1 MTNSQTRPR
10 SLTTSRRNLLAA
22 PLTALS
28 VLSAAAL
35 SGCGGGGEDVNY
47 FGAIAVNSL
56 TRAAGISANYT
67 SQNEANAR
75 ANSECG
81 PGCSVVA
88 TFGNGMCGALARGTD
103 FAVGYSVASSKSQ
116 AESNALSQCRSVG
129 GISCA
134 VRLSE
139 CNG

>member
-1 MTNSQTRPR
+1 MTNSQDHAR
-10 SLTTSRRNLLAA
+10 SSTTARRNLLAA
-22 PLTALS
+22 RLAALS
-28 VLSAAAL
+28 ALAAAAL
-35 SGCGGGGEDVNY
+35 SGCGGGGEDVDY

-81 PGCSVVA
+81 SGCSVVA
-88 TFGNGMCGALARGTD
+88 TFGNGMCGALARGSD
-103 FAVGYSVASSKSQ
+103 FAVGYAVASTKSQ
-116 AESNALSQCRSVG
+116 AESNAQSQCRSVG
-129 GISCA
+129 GISCV

>member
-1 MTNSQTRPR
+1 MKNTRSQAGPHGTA
-10 SLTTSRRNLLAA
+10 RRNLLA
-22 PLTALS
+22 PLAALCMLTVTS
-28 VLSAAAL
+28 L
-35 SGCGGGGEDVNY
+35 SGCGGGGEDVDY
-47 FGAIAVNSL
+47 YGAISVNSL

-81 PGCSVVA
+81 SGCSVVA

-103 FAVGYSVASSKSQ
+103 FAVGYAVASSKSQ
-116 AESNALSQCRSVG
+116 AESNALSQCRSGG

-134 VRLSE
+134 VRLSA

>member
-1 MTNSQTRPR
+1 MIITRGNM
-10 SLTTSRRNLLAA
+10 LA
-22 PLTALS
+22 PLAALS
-28 VLSAAAL
+28 VLAAVTL
-35 SGCGGGGEDVNY
+35 SGCGGGGEDVDY

-67 SQNEANAR
+67 SQNEANVR
-75 ANSECG
+75 AGIECG
-81 PGCSVVA
+81 SGCSVVA
-88 TFGNGMCGALARGTD
+88 TFGNGMCGALSRGTD
-103 FAVGYSVASSKSQ
+103 GAVGYAVASSRSQ
-116 AESNALSQCRSVG
+116 AEANALSQCRSVG

>member
-1 MTNSQTRPR
+1 
-10 SLTTSRRNLLAA
+10 
-22 PLTALS
+22 
-28 VLSAAAL
+28 V
-35 SGCGGGGEDVNY
+35 DY

-75 ANSECG
+75 ANGECG
-81 PGCSVVA
+81 SGCSVVA
-88 TFGNGMCGALARGTD
+88 TFGNGMCGALARGSD
-103 FAVGYSVASSKSQ
+103 FAVGYAVASTKSQ
-116 AESNALSQCRSVG
+116 AESNAQSQCRSVG
-129 GISCA
+129 GISCV

>member
-1 MTNSQTRPR
+1 MTNSQNHAR
-10 SLTTSRRNLLAA
+10 SSTTARRNLLAA
-22 PLTALS
+22 RLAALS
-28 VLSAAAL
+28 ALAAAAL
-35 SGCGGGGEDVNY
+35 SGFGGGGEDVDY

-81 PGCSVVA
+81 SGCSVVA
-88 TFGNGMCGALARGTD
+88 TFGNGMCGALARGSD
-103 FAVGYSVASSKSQ
+103 FAVGYAVASTKSQ
-116 AESNALSQCRSVG
+116 AESNAQSQCRSVG
-129 GISCA
+129 GISCV

>member
-1 MTNSQTRPR
+1 MTNRQNHAR
-10 SLTTSRRNLLAA
+10 SLTNPRRNLFAA

-28 VLSAAAL
+28 VLAAAAL
-35 SGCGGGGEDVNY
+35 SGCGGGGEDVDY

-81 PGCSVVA
+81 SGCSVVA
-88 TFGNGMCGALARGTD
+88 TFGNGMCGALARGSD
-103 FAVGYSVASSKSQ
+103 FAVGYAVASTKSQ
-116 AESNALSQCRSVG
+116 AESNAQSQCRSVG
-129 GISCA
+129 GISCV

>member
-1 MTNSQTRPR
+1 
-10 SLTTSRRNLLAA
+10 
-22 PLTALS
+22 
-28 VLSAAAL
+28 V
-35 SGCGGGGEDVNY
+35 DY

-81 PGCSVVA
+81 SGCSVVA
-88 TFGNGMCGALARGTD
+88 TFGNGMCGALARGSD
-103 FAVGYSVASSKSQ
+103 FAVGYAVASTKSQ
-116 AESNALSQCRSVG
+116 AESNAQSQCRSVG
-129 GISCA
+129 GISCV

>member
-1 MTNSQTRPR
+1 MTNRQIHAR
-10 SLTTSRRNLLAA
+10 SSTTARRNLLAA
-22 PLTALS
+22 PLAALS
-28 VLSAAAL
+28 VLAAAVL
-35 SGCGGGGEDVNY
+35 SGCGGGGEDVDY

-81 PGCSVVA
+81 SGCSVVA
-88 TFGNGMCGALARGTD
+88 TFGNGMCGALARGSD
-103 FAVGYSVASSKSQ
+103 FAVGYAVASTKSQ
-116 AESNALSQCRSVG
+116 AESNAQSQCRSVG
-129 GISCA
+129 GISCV

>member
-1 MTNSQTRPR
+1 MTNRQNHAR
-10 SLTTSRRNLLAA
+10 SLTNPRRNLFAA
-22 PLTALS
+22 PLAALS
-28 VLSAAAL
+28 ALAAAAL
-35 SGCGGGGEDVNY
+35 SGCGGGGEDVDY

-81 PGCSVVA
+81 SGCSVVA
-88 TFGNGMCGALARGTD
+88 TFGNGMCGALARGSD
-103 FAVGYSVASSKSQ
+103 FAVGYAVASTKSQ
-116 AESNALSQCRSVG
+116 AESNAQSQCRSVG
-129 GISCA
+129 GISCV

>member
-1 MTNSQTRPR
+1 MKNTQAHTRSVIIAR
-10 SLTTSRRNLLAA
+10 GNLLAA
-22 PLTALS
+22 LAALS
-28 VLSAAAL
+28 VLAAVTL
-35 SGCGGGGEDVNY
+35 SGCGGGGEDVDY

-67 SQNEANAR
+67 SQNEANVR
-75 ANSECG
+75 AGIECG
-81 PGCSVVA
+81 SGCSVVA
-88 TFGNGMCGALARGTD
+88 TFGKGMCGALSRGTD
-103 FAVGYSVASSKSQ
+103 GAVGYAVASSRSQ
-116 AESNALSQCRSVG
+116 AEANPLSQCRSVG

>member
-1 MTNSQTRPR
+1 MTNSQNHAR
-10 SLTTSRRNLLAA
+10 SLTNPRRNLFAA
-22 PLTALS
+22 PLAALS
-28 VLSAAAL
+28 VLAAAAL
-35 SGCGGGGEDVNY
+35 SGCGGGGEDVDY

-81 PGCSVVA
+81 SGCSVVA
-88 TFGNGMCGALARGTD
+88 TFGNGMCGALARGSD
-103 FAVGYSVASSKSQ
+103 FAVGYAVASTKSQ
-116 AESNALSQCRSVG
+116 AESNAQSQCRSVG
-129 GISCA
+129 GISCV

>member
-1 MTNSQTRPR
+1 MTNRQNHAR
-10 SLTTSRRNLLAA
+10 SLTNPRRNLFAA
-22 PLTALS
+22 PLAALS
-28 VLSAAAL
+28 VLAAAAL
-35 SGCGGGGEDVNY
+35 SGCGGGGEDVDY

-81 PGCSVVA
+81 SGCSVVA
-88 TFGNGMCGALARGTD
+88 TFGNGMCGALARGSD
-103 FAVGYSVASSKSQ
+103 FAVGYAVASTKSQ
-116 AESNALSQCRSVG
+116 AESNAQSQCRSVG
-129 GISCA
+129 GISCV

>member
-1 MTNSQTRPR
+1 MTNRQNHAR
-10 SLTTSRRNLLAA
+10 SLTNPRRNLFAA
-22 PLTALS
+22 PLAALS
-28 VLSAAAL
+28 VLAAAAL
-35 SGCGGGGEDVNY
+35 SGCGGGGEDVDY

-81 PGCSVVA
+81 SGCSVVA
-88 TFGNGMCGALARGTD
+88 TFGNGMCGALARGSD
-103 FAVGYSVASSKSQ
+103 FAVGYAVASTKSQ
-116 AESNALSQCRSVG
+116 AESNAQSQCRSVG

>member
-1 MTNSQTRPR
+1 M
-10 SLTTSRRNLLAA
+10 
-22 PLTALS
+22 
-28 VLSAAAL
+28 
-35 SGCGGGGEDVNY
+35 NY

-75 ANSECG
+75 ANGECG
-81 PGCSVVA
+81 SGCSVVA
-88 TFGNGMCGALARGTD
+88 TFGNGMCGALARGSD
-103 FAVGYSVASSKSQ
+103 FSVGYAVASAKSQ
-116 AESNALSQCRSVG
+116 AESSALSQCRSVG
-129 GISCA
+129 GISCV

>member
-1 MTNSQTRPR
+1 MTNRQIHAR
-10 SLTTSRRNLLAA
+10 SSTTARRNLLAA
-22 PLTALS
+22 PLAALS
-28 VLSAAAL
+28 VLAAAVL
-35 SGCGGGGEDVNY
+35 SGCGGGGEDVDY
-47 FGAIAVNSL
+47 FGAISVNSL

-67 SQNEANAR
+67 SQNEANVR
-75 ANSECG
+75 ASAECG
-81 PGCSVVA
+81 SGCSVVA
-88 TFGNGMCGALARGTD
+88 TFGNGMCGALARGAD
-103 FAVGYSVASSKSQ
+103 GAVGYAVATSRSQ

>member
-1 MTNSQTRPR
+1 MKNTQAHTRSVIIAR
-10 SLTTSRRNLLAA
+10 GNLLA
-22 PLTALS
+22 PLAALS
-28 VLSAAAL
+28 VLAAVTL
-35 SGCGGGGEDVNY
+35 SGCGGGGEDVDY

-67 SQNEANAR
+67 SQNEANVR
-75 ANSECG
+75 AGIECG
-81 PGCSVVA
+81 SGCSVVA
-88 TFGNGMCGALARGTD
+88 TFGNGMCGALSRGTD
-103 FAVGYSVASSKSQ
+103 GAVGYAVASSRSQ
-116 AESNALSQCRSVG
+116 AEANALSQCRSVG

>member
-1 MTNSQTRPR
+1 MKNTQAHTRSVIIAR
-10 SLTTSRRNLLAA
+10 GNLLA
-22 PLTALS
+22 PLAALS
-28 VLSAAAL
+28 VLAAVTL
-35 SGCGGGGEDVNY
+35 SGCGGGGEDVDY

-67 SQNEANAR
+67 NQNEANVR
-75 ANSECG
+75 AGIECG
-81 PGCSVVA
+81 SGCSVVA
-88 TFGNGMCGALARGTD
+88 TFGNGMCGALSRGTD
-103 FAVGYSVASSKSQ
+103 GAVGYAVASSRSQ
-116 AESNALSQCRSVG
+116 AEANALSQCRSVG

>member
-1 MTNSQTRPR
+1 MTNTQAHTRSVIIAR
-10 SLTTSRRNLLAA
+10 GNLLA
-22 PLTALS
+22 PLAALS
-28 VLSAAAL
+28 VLAAVTL
-35 SGCGGGGEDVNY
+35 SGCGGGGEDVDY

-67 SQNEANAR
+67 NQNEANVR
-75 ANSECG
+75 AGIECG
-81 PGCSVVA
+81 SGCSVVA
-88 TFGNGMCGALARGTD
+88 TFGNGMCGALSRGTD
-103 FAVGYSVASSKSQ
+103 GAVGYAVASSRSQ
-116 AESNALSQCRSVG
+116 AEANALSQCRSVG